1 MVNAMTRLKLKTI
14 LLAFVGI
21 LTILLSNRSHVLAE
35 WSSFDAVTQTSVSQA
50 SIASDGT
57 NLLVF
62 YRYHNVSLNLDEGI
76 IKKWNGSSWVQLY
89 HVTNQCH
96 DPDIAVDGSLI
107 AASWYTDSYDL
118 GFGTNANG
126 PWVSTVSTRLQH
138 QWGSTVAIAKN
149 RAYVTYACRYSDG
162 IPSSYMM
169 LHVKSPIGT
178 SGTQLE
184 LDGGWRQPWVN
195 VGTDPAI
202 TGDDNFW
209 YVVSTQNGWLSVQ
222 KDYSYLGEFFRYG
235 SNPSN
240 PEIVLY
246 SGYPIVAWE
255 ENSGSELYLAKWNGS
270 EWLILGADTISGG
283 YFSSLRIAVSG
294 TNLYAVYAK
303 STGSPHI
310 EVSKWNGT
318 EWS

>member
-1 MVNAMTRLKLKTI
+1 MTRLKI
-14 LLAFVGI
+14 HLLAFTLI
-21 LTILLSNRSHVLAE
+21 LFLLLSNNRIVLGE
-35 WSSFDAVTQTSVSQA
+35 WISFDAVTPTSVSQA

-62 YRYHNVSLNLDEGI
+62 YRYPNVSLNLDEGI

-107 AASWYTDSYDL
+107 AASWHTELHDL

-126 PWVSTVSTRLQH
+126 PWVSTVSTKLQH

-162 IPSSYMM
+162 MPFSYMM

-178 SGTQLE
+178 SGTKLE
-184 LDGGWRQPWVN
+184 LDGGWRDTGVN
-195 VGTDPAI
+195 VGTGPAI

-222 KDYSYLGEFFRYG
+222 KDYSYLGEFFR
-235 SNPSN
+235 
-240 PEIVLY
+240 
-246 SGYPIVAWE
+246 
-255 ENSGSELYLAKWNGS
+255 SGS
-270 EWLILGADTISGG
+270 
-283 YFSSLRIAVSG
+283 
-294 TNLYAVYAK
+294 
-303 STGSPHI
+303 
-310 EVSKWNGT
+310 
-318 EWS
+318 